1 MNKMILMGRLTA
13 DPEVRESKGKD
24 PITIS
29 NFRLAVNR
37 AYAREDDEVTADF
50 FSCTAFGRTAEFVE
64 KFLVQGIKVLV
75 TGRMQNDNYTNRGGD
90 KVYGMNLIVESVE
103 FAESK
108 KASEGRN
115 NREDEYSERG
125 SSRNRRPIRSGDR
138 ADEEENRRSSRRDS
152 REEDGGRGRSHRDRD
167 DDREISGGRS
177 SRSARDRR
185 ERPEDEARS
194 SRNRTNG
201 RSRDTDDDFMD
212 MDDIDADLAFD

>member
-75 TGRMQNDNYTNRGGD
+75 TGRMQNDNYTNRDGD
-90 KVYGMNLIVESVE
+90 KVYGMNLIVVSVE

-108 KASEGRN
+108 KASEGRS

-138 ADEEENRRSSRRDS
+138 TDEEENRRSSRRDS
-152 REEDGGRGRSHRDRD
+152 REDDSGRGRSHRDVD

-185 ERPEDEARS
+185 ERSEDEVRS
-194 SRNRTNG
+194 SRSRTNG